1 MRAMEKD
8 FLDFV
13 HLVMESDAGINRK
26 VGVNTLAR
34 SDLYQTAWTLAQEGG
49 GSLVVNI
56 MLRKNL
62 EAMTLDAIALVLGVV
77 ALVVKTIRLIKR
89 KGENE

>member
-1 MRAMEKD
+1 MKIAIVILFILLFYER
-8 FLDFV
+8 
-13 HLVMESDAGINRK
+13 G
-26 VGVNTLAR
+26 
-34 SDLYQTAWTLAQEGG
+34 
-49 GSLVVNI
+49 
-56 MLRKNL
+56 RKNL

>member
-1 MRAMEKD
+1 MS
-8 FLDFV
+8 FLFWRDIYNKNEDTMKIAIVILFI
-13 HLVMESDAGINRK
+13 LLFYERG
-26 VGVNTLAR
+26 
-34 SDLYQTAWTLAQEGG
+34 
-49 GSLVVNI
+49 
-56 MLRKNL
+56 RKNL

>member
-1 MRAMEKD
+1 MRDIYNKKEITMKIAIVILFILLFYER
-8 FLDFV
+8 
-13 HLVMESDAGINRK
+13 G
-26 VGVNTLAR
+26 
-34 SDLYQTAWTLAQEGG
+34 
-49 GSLVVNI
+49 
-56 MLRKNL
+56 RKNL